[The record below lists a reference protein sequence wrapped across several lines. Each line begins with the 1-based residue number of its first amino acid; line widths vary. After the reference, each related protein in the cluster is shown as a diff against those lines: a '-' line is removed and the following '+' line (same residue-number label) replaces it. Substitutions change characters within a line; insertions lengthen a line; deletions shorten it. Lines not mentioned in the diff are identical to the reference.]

1 MAGAVAMR
9 TSGCRDY
16 ANLPDRAHQV
26 KQIPTDSRKE
36 PIGSQIELLPSD
48 IEKEAVSLNPTLVVE
63 N

>member
-1 MAGAVAMR
+1 MR
-9 TSGCRDY
+9 ASSFRDY
-16 ANLPDRAHQV
+16 ANLPDQSHQV